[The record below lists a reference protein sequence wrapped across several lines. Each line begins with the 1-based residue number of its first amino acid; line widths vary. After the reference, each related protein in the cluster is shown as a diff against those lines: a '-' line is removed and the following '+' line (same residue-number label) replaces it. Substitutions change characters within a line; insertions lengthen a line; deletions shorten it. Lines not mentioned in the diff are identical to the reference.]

1 MRRGDAEKRPLSNQ
15 PSRHGEGRAAA
26 TEVIAKVPG
35 FVTKAGKRAR
45 SISRSAP
52 GFLFGK
58 QSGTEVRVDGEDF
71 LVMKESA
78 VMRTLEATAAT
89 RKAA

>member
-1 MRRGDAEKRPLSNQ
+1 
-15 PSRHGEGRAAA
+15 
-26 TEVIAKVPG
+26 
-35 FVTKAGKRAR
+35 
-45 SISRSAP
+45 
-52 GFLFGK
+52 LFGK